1 MAVPRGVPYV
11 CHLQLRLLRVL
22 ERHMS
27 SFFVLLR
34 IQPAVEHVSAHV
46 HVGGQR
52 QLDGR
57 CDVGEAGARAATA
70 TAAGT
75 APLGASTAAAFAAA
89 ALASAAP
96 PPSSAHDER
105 AY

>member
-1 MAVPRGVPYV
+1 MPRVGHV
-11 CHLQLRLLRVL
+11 LIRLLWVL
-22 ERHMS
+22 ERNLPP
-27 SFFVLLR
+27 LLVFLYVQQR
-34 IQPAVEHVSAHV
+34 TCCDGQLPETD
-46 HVGGQR
+46 HVGGHR
-52 QLDGR
+52 RPLARR